1 MGADASPVVLHPAEP
16 VPGENGCTVSGIPG
30 GSGIP
35 LTVGSVEEEEMRIV
49 VCVKQVPDTEAQLK
63 VSPDGRSIEETGV
76 TFIMNPYDEYAV
88 EEAIQ
93 IRERGEAGTTVTLVT
108 MGPERAEETLRRGLA
123 MGADAAVRVWDESLA
138 EADSGVTAEALCA
151 VVRRLGFDLVLCGR
165 VAIDDAAAQVG
176 LRLAEK
182 LDIPHGNAVTRLD
195 VEEGRLVATCE
206 IEGGAEVRELP
217 LPALV
222 TAQKGLNAPRYPAI
236 PAVMKARRVEITL
249 LSPGELGLDL
259 SGAASRQS
267 RILALELPPARA
279 AGRMIDGDPAEA
291 AHTLAHL
298 LRDEAKVI

>member
-1 MGADASPVVLHPAEP
+1 
-16 VPGENGCTVSGIPG
+16 
-30 GSGIP
+30 
-35 LTVGSVEEEEMRIV
+35 MRIV
-49 VCVKQVPDTEAQLK
+49 VCTKQVADTEAQLK
-63 VSPDGRSIEETGV
+63 VSADGRSIEEADV
-76 TFIMNPYDEYAV
+76 TFIMNPYDEFAV

-108 MGPERAEETLRRGLA
+108 MGPERAEEALRRGLA
-123 MGADAAVRVWDESLA
+123 MGADAAVRIWDESLA
-138 EADSGVTAEALCA
+138 EADSGATAEALCA
-151 VVRRLGFDLVLCGR
+151 VVQRLGFDLILCGR

-182 LDIPHGNAVTRLD
+182 LGIPHGNAVTKLD
-195 VEEGRLVATCE
+195 VEDGKLIAKCE
-206 IEGGAEVRELP
+206 VEGGAEVRELP

-236 PAVMKARRVEITL
+236 PAVMKARRVEIPL
-249 LSPGELGLDL
+249 FSPAELGLDQ
-259 SGAASRQS
+259 SASASRRS

-291 AHTLAHL
+291 GRTLAHL